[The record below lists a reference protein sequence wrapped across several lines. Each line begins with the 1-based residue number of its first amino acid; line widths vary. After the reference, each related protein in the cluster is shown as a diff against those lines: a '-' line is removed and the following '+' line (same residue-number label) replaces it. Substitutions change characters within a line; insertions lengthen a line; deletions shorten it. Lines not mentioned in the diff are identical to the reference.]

1 MAPSKNSYNINKSHI
16 NNIEMNSVDHS
27 KTEYSYEEALE
38 ITGHGRYNY
47 GLLITC
53 FVLIIAMGIDIFGL
67 GIIVTAATCDL
78 DLTLSQIGILSS
90 MSFAGI
96 IVMSYPW
103 GYLSDTRGRK
113 LVLMWAMGGS
123 FISSVISSLSPT
135 WQVLAAL
142 RFISSALSSAAESAT
157 YALIGECCGTR
168 VRAKYMLLITSAL
181 MITPALY
188 YITAF
193 LIMKLDFSIALLGIS
208 YRPWRLLT
216 LIMALP
222 LGLSALLLWFY
233 SESPKFL
240 ANVGRN
246 EEAVQV
252 LKRIYVA
259 NGHDGDKFPVKQ
271 IYLEDGNKEEVGVF
285 SLQSLWTQIA
295 PLFKPPLLWKTAL
308 LYYLTFVTYI
318 ANNSFAI
325 ILPTIFNIFF
335 TSYATSAADASF
347 CDLFHLTNTTA
358 ADDQPEV
365 SVCKNTIEDNT
376 IWAGCAHGMSFFVL
390 NAIISQ
396 CAGRRKPLTIII
408 LVIAAAAGA
417 GINNTGDALSG
428 LVLFYIFLTTAMVF
442 GVISSYFVDLYP
454 TSYRG
459 MIACLGMMVARLSA
473 FAGTNILSGAMTDHC
488 SVALYSGAGIVLSG
502 AVAALFLPSDSK
514 IHS

>member
-1 MAPSKNSYNINKSHI
+1 
-16 NNIEMNSVDHS
+16 
-27 KTEYSYEEALE
+27 
-38 ITGHGRYNY
+38 
-47 GLLITC
+47 
-53 FVLIIAMGIDIFGL
+53 
-67 GIIVTAATCDL
+67 
-78 DLTLSQIGILSS
+78 
-90 MSFAGI
+90 
-96 IVMSYPW
+96 MSYPW

-142 RFISSALSSAAESAT
+142 RFISSTLSSAAESAT

-193 LIMKLDFSIALLGIS
+193 LIMKLDFSIPLLGIT

-259 NGHDGDKFPVKQ
+259 NGHDGDKFAVKQ